1 MAERCLMTQKQISEF
16 EGEKLN
22 VTMNTLFRLSNTV
35 QLIIDLVEFK
45 TNNDGRKQWDQ
56 SL

>member
-1 MAERCLMTQKQISEF
+1 MTQKQISEF